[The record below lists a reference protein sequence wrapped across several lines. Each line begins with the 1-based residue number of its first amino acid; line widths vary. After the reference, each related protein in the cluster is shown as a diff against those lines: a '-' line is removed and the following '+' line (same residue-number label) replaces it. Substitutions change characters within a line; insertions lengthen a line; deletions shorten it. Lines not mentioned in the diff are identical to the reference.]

1 MDTKSFQD
9 AMVGS
14 ALGSIAQL
22 NERNLRLVKVFLD
35 NQLKIM
41 EEERAES
48 QDSPSFIMTQL
59 EIIDLIEE
67 KKEERRALCKEIHRL
82 QELRRE
88 MINENLRKSWK

>member
-1 MDTKSFQD
+1 MDSKSFQD

-41 EEERAES
+41 EEEKEES
-48 QDSPSFIMTQL
+48 QDSPFFIMTQL

-67 KKEERRALCKEIHRL
+67 KKAERRAISKEIHRL

-88 MINENLRKSWK
+88 MINENLLKWWK

>member
-9 AMVGS
+9 AMVGR

-41 EEERAES
+41 EEEKAES
-48 QDSPSFIMTQL
+48 
-59 EIIDLIEE
+59 
-67 KKEERRALCKEIHRL
+67 
-82 QELRRE
+82 
-88 MINENLRKSWK
+88 